1 MPSGAE
7 HLRQRVLILAPVG
20 RDAQAAA
27 QHLAESKIECVI
39 CKDIEDLDQK
49 LRENAGIAIVT
60 EEAFLRGD
68 TQAIE
73 KWVARQPPWSD
84 FPFVVLTSR
93 TTSSS
98 AHQYRMR
105 LLDRLSNVS
114 MLERPLNTVTLMS
127 TVRSALRARRHQY
140 EVQDHLLEREHFAAH
155 LEDLVRERTQQL
167 EEANQQ
173 LRQQIAERKQVE
185 AALLQAQ
192 KMEVIGQMTGG
203 VAHDFNNLLTA
214 VLGNL
219 ELAIRRGRDQNI
231 RRYLDGARQAAQRG
245 AKLTAQLLAFSR
257 AQRLQPEPIDLNS
270 VVTAMG
276 DLLFRTIGG
285 TIRIETILE
294 KNLWPATADP
304 TQIESVILNLAMNA
318 RDAMPR
324 GGRLTIST
332 ANVTRDDRSK
342 PAELTGGD
350 YVSVSV
356 SDTGTGMSD
365 DVLRKAFEP
374 FFTTKPVGS
383 GTGLGLSQVYGIAKQ
398 TGGTVTISTKIG
410 LGTNITV
417 YLPRTAGGQIARRIE
432 GVQPAPLPRHEATI
446 LVVDDDSDV
455 RQLAVSCLQS
465 LGYRALA
472 ADGGKAAVEA
482 IGNTR
487 VDMVL
492 IDIAMPEINGVEALA
507 TMLKKRPDLPYLYM
521 TGYVGATTLDPSE
534 QQVVK
539 KPFTVAEL
547 AAKVEQV
554 LFPTERRRQ
563 ESNNVFLI
571 KPGSRNN

>member
-1 MPSGAE
+1 MMGATE
-7 HLRQRVLILAPVG
+7 HLKQRVLILAPVG

-27 QHLAESKIECVI
+27 QHLAENKIAGVI
-39 CKDIEDLDQK
+39 CTDVEDFHQK
-49 LRENAGIAIVT
+49 LQENAGIALVT

-73 KWVARQPPWSD
+73 NWVARQPPWSD
-84 FPFVVLTSR
+84 FPFIVLTSR
-93 TTSSS
+93 TSSSS
-98 AHQYRMR
+98 AHEYRMR
-105 LLDRLSNVS
+105 LLDSLGNVS
-114 MLERPLNTVTLMS
+114 MLERPLNAVTLMS
-127 TVRSALRARRHQY
+127 AVRSALRARRRQY
-140 EVQDHLLEREHFAAH
+140 EVQDHLLEREHFAAD
-155 LEDLVRERTQQL
+155 LENLVRERTRQL
-167 EEANQQ
+167 ERTNEQ
-173 LRQQIAERKQVE
+173 LRAQIAERKHVE

-219 ELAIRRGRDQNI
+219 ELAIRRGQDQNI
-231 RRYLDGARQAAQRG
+231 RRYLDGATHAAQRG
-245 AKLTAQLLAFSR
+245 AKLTSQLLAFSR
-257 AQRLQPEPIDLNS
+257 VQRLQPEPIDLNS

-276 DLLFRTIGG
+276 DLLLRTTGG
-285 TIRIETILE
+285 TIRIETILD
-294 KNLWPATADP
+294 KNLWQATADP

-318 RDAMPR
+318 RDAMPN

-332 ANVTRDDRSK
+332 ANVARDDRNK
-342 PAELTGGD
+342 PAELTEDD

-356 SDTGTGMSD
+356 GDTGTGMSD
-365 DVLRKAFEP
+365 NVRRKAFEP

-410 LGTNITV
+410 QGTTITV
-417 YLPRTAGGQIARRIE
+417 YLPRTVGGQIARRIE
-432 GVQPAPLPRHEATI
+432 RLQDARLSRHEATI
-446 LVVDDDSDV
+446 LVVDDDCDV
-455 RQLAVSCLQS
+455 RQLAVSCLES

-472 ADGGKAAVEA
+472 ADGGGAAVEA

-492 IDIAMPEINGVEALA
+492 IDIAMPEINGVETLA
-507 TMLKKRPDLPYLYM
+507 TMLKDRPDLPYLYM
-521 TGYVGATTLDPSE
+521 TGYVGPTTLAASE
-534 QQVVK
+534 KRVLK

-554 LFPTERRRQ
+554 LFPNDEQRQ
-563 ESNNVFLI
+563 ESGNVFPI
-571 KPGSRNN
+571 KPAARSN

>member
-1 MPSGAE
+1 
-7 HLRQRVLILAPVG
+7 
-20 RDAQAAA
+20 
-27 QHLAESKIECVI
+27 
-39 CKDIEDLDQK
+39 
-49 LRENAGIAIVT
+49 
-60 EEAFLRGD
+60 
-68 TQAIE
+68 
-73 KWVARQPPWSD
+73 
-84 FPFVVLTSR
+84 
-93 TTSSS
+93 
-98 AHQYRMR
+98 
-105 LLDRLSNVS
+105 
-114 MLERPLNTVTLMS
+114 
-127 TVRSALRARRHQY
+127 
-140 EVQDHLLEREHFAAH
+140 
-155 LEDLVRERTQQL
+155 
-167 EEANQQ
+167 
-173 LRQQIAERKQVE
+173 
-185 AALLQAQ
+185 
-192 KMEVIGQMTGG
+192 
-203 VAHDFNNLLTA
+203 
-214 VLGNL
+214 
-219 ELAIRRGRDQNI
+219 
-231 RRYLDGARQAAQRG
+231 
-245 AKLTAQLLAFSR
+245 
-257 AQRLQPEPIDLNS
+257 
-270 VVTAMG
+270 
-276 DLLFRTIGG
+276 
-285 TIRIETILE
+285 
-294 KNLWPATADP
+294 NLWPATADP

-332 ANVTRDDRSK
+332 ANVTRDDRNK
-342 PAELTGGD
+342 PAELTGSD
-350 YVSVSV
+350 YVSVAV

-417 YLPRTAGGQIARRIE
+417 YLPRTAGGQIERRIE
-432 GVQPAPLPRHEATI
+432 RVQPAPWPRHEATI

-507 TMLKKRPDLPYLYM
+507 TMLKKRPDRPYLYM
-521 TGYVGATTLDPSE
+521 TGYVGRTTLYPYE

-539 KPFTVAEL
+539 KPFPVAEL
-547 AAKVEQV
+547 AAKGEQV

-563 ESNNVFLI
+563 ES
-571 KPGSRNN
+571 